1 MRSVSALASFD
12 ARLAAA
18 ARAGGLA
25 VYPLV
30 DAAGRR

>member
-1 MRSVSALASFD
+1 VRIMTTVYALASFD

-25 VYPLV
+25 VYP
-30 DAAGRR
+30 

>member
-1 MRSVSALASFD
+1 MRTVSTLASFD

-25 VYPLV
+25 VYP
-30 DAAGRR
+30 